1 MVVSSVEVL
10 VEVIEVAVIAILVL
24 VPAVELVAVTVT
36 IEETIRLIL

>member
-10 VEVIEVAVIAILVL
+10 VEVIEVTVIAILVL